1 MSDQCRRPICGHA
14 WAAHDRRGHRLACD
28 VCPCHAYVADYRGTA
43 LALAVLL
50 ALAVFVAALAL
61 ISGAS

>member
-1 MSDQCRRPICGHA
+1 MCGHA